1 MMFLRTKLRL
11 GIRRVLLALV
21 LVPSVLVVIGAI
33 YQAIALR
40 RDRRRY
46 PPPGQMVDVGGH
58 RLHLQV
64 TDQDRS
70 GPTVVLEAGLGFPS
84 VEWAWVR
91 QEVAHFARRV
101 VAYDRAGVAWSE
113 SGPKPRDGQRIAEE
127 LYAALHAAGI
137 EGPLRAGCAL
147 VWRPLRAGVRRSLSG
162 GGRRDGPG
170 GL

>member
-1 MMFLRTKLRL
+1 MKETPTWVVNLSAGYPTDVPKNKAAVVDSACAAGAGPRAERADSHRSNLPGYCIEARQAALSSTRPAGGRGRT
-11 GIRRVLLALV
+11 
-21 LVPSVLVVIGAI
+21 
-33 YQAIALR
+33 
-40 RDRRRY
+40 
-46 PPPGQMVDVGGH
+46 

-91 QEVAHFARRV
+91 QEVAHFARV

-127 LYAALHAAGI
+127 LYAALNAAGI
-137 EGPLRAGCAL
+137 EGPYVLVACWLRT
-147 VWRPLRAGVRRSLSG
+147 R
-162 GGRRDGPG
+162 
-170 GL
+170 